1 MAGRTQPTRCSVL
14 YASIYMLLR
23 LAITLAV
30 LRSYSNAERDL
41 EILALRHQV
50 AVLRPQVKRPDLLPA
65 DRMILS
71 SVTSLTTNIMSRAAV
86 RSKFS

>member
-1 MAGRTQPTRCSVL
+1 ML
-14 YASIYMLLR
+14 YASIYMLLS

-30 LRSYSNAERDL
+30 LRSCSNAERDL

-50 AVLRPQVKRPDLLPA
+50 AVLRPQVKRSDLLPA
-65 DRMILS
+65 DRMILF
-71 SVTSLTTNIMSRAAV
+71 SVTSLTTNIMSLAAA